1 MCQTIKVASTFSTI
15 RVQWI
20 NKREHHAHYFLPLKV
35 LKYDSIQNLI
45 IWIGTM
51 KFLEM
56 LLKKQ
61 IWFMDSVNISI
72 LIGFP

>member
-1 MCQTIKVASTFSTI
+1 MKNITVTVFVYFVFSNVSNNLSGSTFSTI
-15 RVQWI
+15 IVQWI

-35 LKYDSIQNLI
+35 LKYDSIQNLF

-56 LLKKQ
+56 L
-61 IWFMDSVNISI
+61 
-72 LIGFP
+72 